1 MKTFTINGKKYTATE
16 IDFNFICDLED
27 MGISLG
33 EFNKKPLAVARA
45 YFALCARTDKDI
57 AGAEIQK
64 HMIDGGKLD
73 ALYEALGEMV
83 EKSDFFQALNK
94 TEEEEVATS
103 KSKKR

>member
-1 MKTFTINGKKYTATE
+1 MKTFEINNKKYKAAE

-27 MGISLG
+27 MGISIS

-45 YFALCARTDKDI
+45 YFALCATADKDV
-57 AGAEIQK
+57 AGLEIQS
-64 HMIDGGKLD
+64 HMINGGKLD
-73 ALYEALGEMV
+73 ELYEALGDAV

-103 KSKKR
+103 KSKKK